1 MAKSIKKNT
10 IYSIIKTCSS
20 IVFPLITFPYI
31 SRVLLAENVGKIHFG
46 MSIVS
51 YFSLIASL
59 GITTYAIRECSA
71 VREDKKALSDVASQI
86 FSINVL
92 TTILSYILLATT
104 LLFFNK
110 LEGYR
115 TLIII
120 QSLSIAFTTIG
131 TDWLN
136 SAMEDFKF
144 ITLRTVIFQIL
155 AIILM
160 LVFVRIPDDYL
171 KYAVISLV
179 STSGASIVN
188 VFYRKR
194 YCHIRFTL
202 NIDIKKHIGPILF
215 LFVMILAQDI
225 YNNVDSTML
234 GLMHGDRAVGIYGA
248 AHKMAKMINQ
258 LVAAILWVIMPRMS
272 FYFAQN
278 DYSQINKLL
287 KKILGF
293 NLLLGLPCAVGTT
306 MLSKEI
312 ITIIAGKDF
321 LEAAFV
327 LQVLMIGFIFSLIG
341 GNFLGNA
348 ILLPSKQEK
357 YYMFVCCI
365 TAVLNIITNY
375 IFIPLYGAVAAAGT
389 TALCSFVMFIMLIL
403 KKDKK
408 IHLSRIQ
415 DVIISPV
422 IGSLAICIICFLL
435 RTISSLW
442 LRTILSVAISV
453 AIYGVI
459 QILAK
464 NQLVYEL
471 INPMF
476 KRLKKK

>member
-10 IYSIIKTCSS
+10 VYSIIKTCSS

-71 VREDKKALSDVASQI
+71 VREDKKSLSNIASQI
-86 FSINVL
+86 FSINVF
-92 TTILSYILLATT
+92 TTIFSYLLLAFT
-104 LLFFNK
+104 LVFFKK

-120 QSLSIAFTTIG
+120 QSLSIVFTTIG

-136 SAMEDFKF
+136 SAMEEFKF

-155 AIILM
+155 AIVLM
-160 LVFVRIPDDYL
+160 LIFVRVPNDYL

-188 VFYRKR
+188 IFYRKR
-194 YCHIRFTL
+194 FCHIRFTL
-202 NIDIKKHIGPILF
+202 EIDITKHIGPILF

-234 GLMHGDRAVGIYGA
+234 GLMHGDRAVGIYSA

-278 DYSQINKLL
+278 DFIQINKLL

-312 ITIIAGKDF
+312 IIIIAGNDF
-321 LEAAFV
+321 LEAALV
-327 LQVLMIGFIFSLIG
+327 LQVLMLGFVFTLIG

-357 YYMFVCCI
+357 YYMLVCCI
-365 TAVLNIITNY
+365 TAIVNVITNY
-375 IFIPLYGAVAAAGT
+375 IFIPSFGSVAAAGT
-389 TALCSFVMFIMLIL
+389 TALCSFVMFIMLII
-403 KKDKK
+403 KKDKR
-408 IHLSRIQ
+408 IHVDRIQ
-415 DVIISPV
+415 DVLFSPV
-422 IGSLAICIICFLL
+422 IGSIMICIICLIFRNVNNLWV
-435 RTISSLW
+435 RTIF
-442 LRTILSVAISV
+442 SVFFSV
-453 AIYGVI
+453 LAYGAI
-459 QILAK
+459 QILTK
-464 NQLVYEL
+464 NQLVFEF
-471 INPMF
+471 INP
-476 KRLKKK
+476 LVKKIKSH